1 MRYVYTCTHSMSA
14 SLCFNT
20 SFTSGTIVQPKEA
33 VAMNNSIVTFTCSA
47 SNDLAE
53 KPTITI
59 NHVESMFLDDISVK
73 PEITWNAV
81 NISGNGIKYQIFMNT
96 SIINTSI
103 INTINFD
110 CGLQRSCIG
119 SGVLY
124 VVESKTHVNKERQ
137 LMYSLGPPPKQ
148 SPPLVEVLNSS
159 AVNISWESPWEYPVN
174 NYTLNISNI
183 NATLFTNT
191 TVANSIIIT
200 KDNINDCT
208 LLYVTVTANTD
219 IDSNEASDSKIFGFP
234 KCKLT

>member
-1 MRYVYTCTHSMSA
+1 MSA

-33 VAMNNSIVTFTCSA
+33 VALNNSIVTFTCSA
-47 SNDLAE
+47 YNDLAE
-53 KPTITI
+53 KPTITL
-59 NHVESMFLDDISVK
+59 NHVENMFLDDIS
-73 PEITWNAV
+73 EYTGITWNAV
-81 NISGNGIKYQIFMNT
+81 NTSGNGIKYQIFMNT
-96 SIINTSI
+96 SLLIT
-103 INTINFD
+103 NTINFD

-183 NATLFTNT
+183 NTTLFTNT
-191 TVANSIIIT
+191 TVTTNSIIIT
-200 KDNINDCT
+200 KDNIDDCT
-208 LLYVTVTANTD
+208 LLSVTVAANTD